1 MFTFYFHE
9 EKACINMLYQMR
21 KGDKGMKVWGLIV
34 ILAIIVS
41 VFGGA
46 AFAFVLMHVGF
57 STG

>member
-1 MFTFYFHE
+1 
-9 EKACINMLYQMR
+9 MLYQMR